1 MRLTPEGFAGT
12 ELDCWDIF
20 YDAKDR
26 GKVLSGIV
34 TSVVTPKTLKEFY
47 WELRFKEGDGI
58 RGIVPA
64 SETGLPSER
73 MMNFFIDQEVNVK
86 IRHIDKKNGIVACTR
101 REVVEEARTSL
112 LNTLQAGEEVP
123 ALVRFISRRNV
134 GLDIGGGVI
143 IPVPYTKAAHS
154 KSLPLE
160 AIYKPGQLVTAVVEG
175 IDKENKRIEVGIKDP
190 WENADFSRGDIVSG
204 KIIMIRGRNLFVEV
218 RQGIVGIAGYPV
230 GRKISEG
237 ERFPFQVL
245 HYDKAGKKL
254 HMVVFD
260 PERIRGRRKLHARR
274 REGSSGQS
282 K

>member
-1 MRLTPEGFAGT
+1 MRLTPEGFTGT

-34 TSVVTPKTLKEFY
+34 ASVVTPKTLKEFY
-47 WELRFKEGDGI
+47 WELRFKEVDGI

-101 REVVEEARTSL
+101 REVVEEARASL
-112 LNTLQAGEEVP
+112 LNTLQEGEEVP

-274 REGSSGQS
+274 REGSSSQS